1 MYNNAF
7 GTGFSGVVPT
17 LINSHE
23 RFDFPPNLELDFQ
36 MFQLMCSPFFGGLK
50 IPPKK
55 VGTQLQ
61 VSFLSPML

>member
-1 MYNNAF
+1 MPQWNRLF
-7 GTGFSGVVPT
+7 SCGTYT

-23 RFDFPPNLELDFQ
+23 RFDFPNLELDFQ
-36 MFQLMCSPFFGGLK
+36 MFQLMCSPFGGLK
-50 IPPKK
+50 MPPKK